1 MNHHFSSFDT
11 LKVDKMLP
19 HPQICVNLCL
29 LFDIAF
35 DNVEYTVT
43 STTLGWV
50 FHNFHAEAMP
60 QK

>member
-1 MNHHFSSFDT
+1 
-11 LKVDKMLP
+11 MLP

-43 STTLGWV
+43 STTLGRV
-50 FHNFHAEAMP
+50 FHNFHAESMP